1 MTPHDSLLFWRTLG
15 GSLLLLGLVTGL
27 VVATDEAY
35 STLGMRVARL
45 CAFCPLIAAVAMA
58 SCLGLA
64 TRRGELRALSV
75 LGASPWTAAFGALCA
90 AWLFGA
96 VAALILLTP
105 LADVSS
111 LFPAP
116 PISSGW
122 HWQGDAF
129 VEPVRGIRVEAD
141 GAISF
146 ITQQDPTKSALVP
159 GGLEALSAILPQALV
174 LPPWLAAPLAPRA
187 RVFGLLL
194 SLALTLL
201 ALHAVALGQLPR
213 LLLPL
218 VAAPLG
224 AQLALSLERGQR
236 QVTLF
241 RTMLGRIPRKR

>member
-1 MTPHDSLLFWRTLG
+1 MTPHDSLLFRRTLG
-15 GSLLLLGLVTGL
+15 GSLLLLVLVTGL

-35 STLGMRVARL
+35 STTGMRVARL
-45 CAFCPLIAAVAMA
+45 CAFSPLIAAVAMG

-64 TRRGELRALSV
+64 TRRGELRALAV

-90 AWLFGA
+90 AWLFGT
-96 VAALILLTP
+96 VAALVLLTP

-116 PISSGW
+116 PIDSGW
-122 HWQGDAF
+122 HWRGDAF
-129 VEPVRGIRVEAD
+129 VEPLRGIRID
-141 GAISF
+141 STGAVSF
-146 ITQQDPTKSALVP
+146 IAERDRASEGLVP
-159 GGLEALSAILPQALV
+159 GRLEAVSAVLPQALV
-174 LPPWLAAPLAPRA
+174 LPPWLAAPLALRA
-187 RVFGLLL
+187 RVWGLAF

-201 ALHAVALGQLPR
+201 ALHAVALGQIPR

-236 QVTLF
+236 QVALF
-241 RTMLGRIPRKR
+241 RAMLGRMPRQR

>member
-1 MTPHDSLLFWRTLG
+1 MTPHDSLLFWRTLAG
-15 GSLLLLGLVTGL
+15 ALLLLALVTGV

-35 STLGMRVARL
+35 STFGMRVARL
-45 CAFCPLIAAVAMA
+45 CAFCPLIAAVAMG

-64 TRRGELRALSV
+64 AQRGELRALSV

-90 AWLFGA
+90 AWLFGG
-96 VAALILLTP
+96 VASLMLVTP

-116 PISSGW
+116 PLSSGW
-122 HWQGDAF
+122 HWQGDGF
-129 VEPVRGIRVEAD
+129 VEPARGIRVEAD
-141 GAISF
+141 GAVSF
-146 ITQQDPTKSALVP
+146 IAQQHRTRQAMGP

-174 LPPWLAAPLAPRA
+174 LPPWLAAPLVLRA
-187 RVFGLLL
+187 RVWALLL
-194 SLALTLL
+194 SLALTLV
-201 ALHAVALGQLPR
+201 ALHAIALGQLPR

-236 QVTLF
+236 QVTVF
-241 RTMLGRIPRKR
+241 RAMLGRTPRAR